1 MKPLSLTIISDP
13 HYYSKKNWVDG
24 NPYQF
29 PPKREQQYRRGSEEI
44 IKYVFDKIC
53 RDNESDIILI
63 NGDLT
68 NNGECTSHEEMR
80 ELLRSLKNRGKRVYV
95 TTATHD
101 FRSDGISYGY
111 DKKDNKVDVPAFVRN
126 DLYEYYY
133 EFGMNEA
140 LSIHMP
146 SMSYIVQLEDGYRLL
161 ALNDDKGYN
170 HAGFTDECFEWI
182 KEQVENAKKDNQFII
197 AMTHHPILP
206 PSPLYKIIGA
216 KDMLE
221 CGELRAKQ
229 FADMDVP
236 CIFTGHSHIHNISL
250 IKSEQGNVFYDVSTS
265 SLVGFPPYYRKAAFD
280 PDNKSIDIHSV
291 LVDNVPNL
299 DTDGKSLS
307 DYIENLFL
315 GTVSDILNSAE
326 NDFEKFTELAVGF
339 SLKKEKAY
347 KLKFFIQNG
356 AKFIN
361 HLTFGKVWRYT
372 KRKNKVTAQEIQS
385 IKTKAVL
392 PFVIELVANLYK
404 GDADMSKTS
413 VEYRVAKAFLELAD
427 NITKPFSKKLKGLG
441 MESVSAVAL
450 PLMNK
455 EGIKDSDAKLKY

>member
-44 IKYVFDKIC
+44 IKYVFDEIC
-53 RDNESDIILI
+53 SDDESDIVLI

-68 NNGECTSHEEMR
+68 NNGEYTSHEEMR
-80 ELLRSLKNRGKRVYV
+80 NLLRSLKKRGKRVYV

-111 DKKDNKVDVPAFVRN
+111 DKNDNKVDVPAFIRD

-146 SMSYIVQLEDGYRLL
+146 SMCYTVQLEEGYRLL

-182 KEQVENAKKDNQFII
+182 KEQVELAKKENQFVI
-197 AMTHHPILP
+197 AMTHHPILA
-206 PSPLYKIIGA
+206 PSPLYKLIGA

-221 CGELRAKQ
+221 SGELRAKQ
-229 FADMDVP
+229 FADMGIP

-250 IKSEQGNVFYDVSTS
+250 IESDKGNVFYDVSTS
-265 SLVGFPPYYRKAAFD
+265 ALVGFPPYYRKALFY
-280 PDNKSIDIHSV
+280 PDNRSIDIRSI

-299 DTDGKSLS
+299 DTDGKSLT

-315 GTVSDILNSAE
+315 GTISDILDTAE
-326 NDFEKFTELAVGF
+326 NDFEKFTELAIGF
-339 SLKKEKAY
+339 SLQKEKAY
-347 KLKFFIQNG
+347 KLKFFIQKG

-372 KRKNKVTAQEIQS
+372 KRKNKVTKQEIQPF
-385 IKTKAVL
+385 KQKAVL
-392 PFVIELVANLYK
+392 PFVIELIANLYR
-404 GDADMSKTS
+404 GDANISKTS
-413 VEYRVAKAFLELAD
+413 VEYRIAKAFLELMD
-427 NITKPFSKKLKGLG
+427 NITKPFSKKLKALG
-441 MESVSAVAL
+441 IESISAVVL

-455 EGIKDSDAKLKY
+455 EGIKDSNAQLKY